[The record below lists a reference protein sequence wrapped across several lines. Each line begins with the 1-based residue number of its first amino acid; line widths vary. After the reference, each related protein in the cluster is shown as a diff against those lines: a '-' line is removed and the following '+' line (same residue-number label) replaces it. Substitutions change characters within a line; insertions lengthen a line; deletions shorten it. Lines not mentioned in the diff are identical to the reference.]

1 MSSVN
6 NADVSIML
14 NPTTSDSLSSLDQQ
28 AISLFEQAIKKESQ
42 GLMSDAVDL
51 YRKSFKINE
60 QVDKLYRSIHLPN
73 ALHKLQ
79 NERGKNYITKVDE
92 HKVAK
97 INVDKLLDSFKH
109 VEAVAPD
116 F

>member
-92 HKVAK
+92 HKVQK
-97 INVDKLLDSFKH
+97 SMLINYLIVLNMI
-109 VEAVAPD
+109 ERCP
-116 F
+116 